1 MKTLPSKV
9 NILGQLWT
17 VEIVLGLKDDEMNPV
32 DGLCV
37 IERLCIQI
45 EQTLPVERSREILL
59 HEIIHCIE
67 YVFDLEL
74 SERQVEKLAR
84 GLYGSFASDSMTR
97 CFIFGET

>member
-1 MKTLPSKV
+1 MKTIPQKV
-9 NILGQLWT
+9 NVLGQLWT
-17 VEIVLGLKDDEMNPV
+17 VEVISGLKDDEKNPV

-45 EQTLPVERSREILL
+45 EHTLPVERKREILL
-59 HEIIHCIE
+59 HEIIHGIE

-74 SERQVEKLAR
+74 SERQVDKLAR
-84 GLYGSFASDSMTR
+84 GLYGSFASDSNTR